1 MSATSRRVLPVAV
14 VLAALLVVL
23 VALTGR
29 AAPAGARAAD
39 AAVSVAPSGPP
50 TDSGPPPEPA
60 ACPVTAPSRTQSAQF
75 VPGRRVTRL
84 AEPVCTSTHEVP
96 GGLKAVV
103 TPEDK
108 KRLAY
113 YDDAHKLLLSTAA
126 IAPMYNRLSF
136 VLVKPN
142 VKELTMTPL
151 DGALR
156 GDFNLGK
163 TFIGQ

>member
-1 MSATSRRVLPVAV
+1 MPDGIQPTVTWIAGWPYPDNYLQELFASDGNNN
-14 VLAALLVVL
+14 LVSFKDAKFDDL
-23 VALTGR
+23 MKR
-29 AAPAGARAAD
+29 AA
-39 AAVSVAPSGPP
+39 
-50 TDSGPPPEPA
+50 
-60 ACPVTAPSRTQSAQF
+60 
-75 VPGRRVTRL
+75 
-84 AEPVCTSTHEVP
+84 AEPD
-96 GGLKAVV
+96 
-103 TPEDK
+103 DK

-113 YDDAHKLLLSTAA
+113 YDEAQKLLLNAAA

-142 VKELTMTPL
+142 VKDLTMTPL